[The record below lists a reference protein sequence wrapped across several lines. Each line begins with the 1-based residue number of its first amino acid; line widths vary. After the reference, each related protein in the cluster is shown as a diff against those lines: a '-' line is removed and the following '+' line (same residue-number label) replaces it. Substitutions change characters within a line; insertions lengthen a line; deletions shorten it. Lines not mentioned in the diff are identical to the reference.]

1 MSGWCCKSRVVMT
14 PIELE
19 TRPGAVAIRSGNWK
33 LLPLGII
40 CGVFVVGGCYMVL
53 GGPTGIRVI
62 GLLNIVAFGFGL
74 ARFSFLLLWRKPALV
89 IDESGIFDDGSAVAA
104 GFIPWSEI
112 EAIHVPQ
119 FTTQAFMQV
128 FVKNIDE
135 IFSRLSSW
143 KVRLMRMNRGLTGA
157 AINVPVGLLHITREE
172 LIALMRMKHPAIF
185 IIPDDGEP

>member
-1 MSGWCCKSRVVMT
+1 MM

-19 TRPGAVAIRSGNWK
+19 ARPGAVAIRSGNWK
-33 LLPLGII
+33 LLPLGTI
-40 CGVFVVGGCYMVL
+40 CAVFAVGGCYMIVS
-53 GGPTGIRVI
+53 GPTGIRVI
-62 GLLNIVAFGFGL
+62 GLLNVVAFGLGL
-74 ARFSFLLLWRKPALV
+74 ARFSFLLLRRKPALV
-89 IDESGIFDDGSAVAA
+89 IDESGIFDDGSAVGA

-112 EAIHVPQ
+112 EAIYVPK
-119 FTTQAFMQV
+119 FTSQAFMRV

-143 KVRLMRMNRGLTGA
+143 KVRLMRMNRSLTGS

-172 LIALMRMKHPAIF
+172 LIASMRAKHPDIF